1 MTKVIE
7 SPNLDLSV
15 KEMTASQFETVG
27 EIQKHA
33 QALLDAF
40 PELKHQKLSEAK
52 LLIEQAVDLAT
63 LAVVELDNV

>member
-1 MTKVIE
+1 MTTVIQ

-33 QALLDAF
+33 QAMLDAF
-40 PELKHQKLSEAK
+40 PGPLHEKLSEAK
-52 LLIEQAVDLAT
+52 RLIEQAVDLAT